1 MAKISIHIPDD
12 VLVKVREYKDKL
24 NISKVC
30 STALLK
36 EVEVLA
42 NVDPMVEQTRKLIE
56 RLRKDTHKQH
66 LESFNLGVRF
76 AQDHM
81 AKTSFEQLQFWGTQ
95 NITEKSRIVLP
106 EEVENHLE
114 KCALDGSMKQPLH
127 KQSFFKGWHNV
138 MKRTW
143 STVKDKI

>member
-1 MAKISIHIPDD
+1 MAKISIHIPDE
-12 VLVKVREYKDKL
+12 VLKRVRENKDRL

-36 EVEVLA
+36 EVEVLS
-42 NVDPMVEQTRKLIE
+42 NVDPMVEQTRKLID

-66 LESFNLGVRF
+66 LESFNLGVRM

-81 AKTSFEQLQFWGTQ
+81 SKTSFEQLQFWGTMP
-95 NITEKSRIVLP
+95 ISDKSRIILP
-106 EEVENHLE
+106 EDIENILE
-114 KCALDGSMKQPLH
+114 KRTLDGNMSHPLH
-127 KQSFFKGWHNV
+127 RASFFRGWHNV
-138 MKRTW
+138 MKQTW